1 MDERELRRE
10 LEERYET
17 ERIKHTFEKVEERIK
32 NKNNASW
39 LNRDGARE
47 F

>member
-1 MDERELRRE
+1 MDRLRKE
-10 LEERYET
+10 LEEKYET
-17 ERIKHTFEKVEERIK
+17 ERIKETFEKVEEQVK
-32 NKNNASW
+32 NKDKASW